1 MNIKKTFLAGLV
13 MMGCLSASAQ
23 DAPKTEYVF
32 TPHWYLQL
40 QPIGAQYTLGEI
52 SFKNLVSYNV
62 QAAIGYQFSS
72 VVGARLSV
80 NAWQSRAG
88 WKKYADGADQQKWK
102 WNYVN
107 PAVDVTF
114 NLSNLF
120 CGFNPNR
127 VFNFSVLGGLGA
139 NIGWKNDEAKTALSN
154 INAAYNNLNGNQN
167 MQYLWDGTKTR
178 LMGHVGAAADFRIS
192 DAVSVGLEVTANT
205 LNDHYNSKKAG
216 NGDWYF
222 NGLVGVKINLGKSYT
237 TRTIK
242 EPEPRVIERVVE
254 KVVEKPVP
262 VAETKPVAKPEFRRD
277 VFFKINK
284 VTIDESEAGK
294 VKEVADFL
302 KQNPDAKVNITG
314 YADKGTG
321 TAKINAKLADLR
333 AQSITK
339 TLTETYG
346 IASSRITTDSMSD
359 TVQPFTTNDQNRV
372 SICIAK

>member
-1 MNIKKTFLAGLV
+1 MLV
-13 MMGCLSASAQ
+13 SVCPGRSQDRICL
-23 DAPKTEYVF
+23 
-32 TPHWYLQL
+32 
-40 QPIGAQYTLGEI
+40 
-52 SFKNLVSYNV
+52 SYNV
-62 QAAIGYQFSS
+62 QAGIGYQFNPT
-72 VVGARLSV
+72 VGARLSV

-88 WKKYADGADQQKWK
+88 WKKYSDGTDQQKWK

-127 VFNFSVLGGLGA
+127 VFNFSVLAGIGA
-139 NIGWKNDEAKTALSN
+139 NIAWKNDEAQTAS
-154 INAAYNNLNGNQN
+154 AAIDKIYNGNNGDQN

-178 LMGHVGAAADFRIS
+178 LMGRVGAAADFRIS
-192 DAVSVGLEVTANT
+192 DAVSVGLEVSANT

-222 NGLVGVKINLGKSYT
+222 NGLVGLKINLGKSYT
-237 TRTIK
+237 TRTVK

-254 KVVEKPVP
+254 KVVEKAPV
-262 VAETKPVAKPEFRRD
+262 VEQKQVAKPELRRD

-284 VTIDESEAGK
+284 VTVDAAEVSK
-294 VKEVADFL
+294 VKEVADFM
-302 KQNPDAKVNITG
+302 KQNPDSKVTITG

-321 TAKINAKLADLR
+321 TSQINAKLANLR
-333 AQSITK
+333 AQAISK
-339 TLTETYG
+339 VLVDSYG
-346 IASSRITTDSMSD
+346 ISRSRITTDSMSD
-359 TVQPFTTNDQNRV
+359 TVQPFASNDQNRV